1 MAQRHRTSDKYFR
14 VFKDKE
20 NDKAAENEVRISGKG
35 GIYKYISY
43 TARLIIEKN
52 LEVVILKATGQ
63 AASVAVSVA
72 EILKRQIAGLYQ
84 ENTIKNVTVVDEYLP
99 KEEGLDKVTI
109 KRDLA
114 VLEIK
119 LSKNAKKLD
128 ERSVGF

>member
-1 MAQRHRTSDKYFR
+1 LK
-14 VFKDKE
+14 
-20 NDKAAENEVRISGKG
+20 
-35 GIYKYISY
+35 
-43 TARLIIEKN
+43 KN

-72 EILKRQIAGLYQ
+72 EILKHQIAGLYQ